1 MDKFTREN
9 RLQES
14 AIKIRKPFKIDPTL
28 CIYSPQENVDS
39 LNHPKIKSWQRFIQ
53 NEWTPSPI
61 PKGFKRLALIIPC
74 TKYKPYITS
83 REHKAINAALLAAR
97 ILGISNENVDKMLVS
112 YRKELE
118 QKTIDS
124 N

>member
-1 MDKFTREN
+1 MENFTREN

-14 AIKIRKPFKIDPTL
+14 AIKIRKPFKIDTTL

-39 LNHPKIKSWQRFIQ
+39 LNHPKIKSWQKFIQ

-61 PKGFKRLALIIPC
+61 PKRFKRLALIIPC

-83 REHKAINAALLAAR
+83 REHKAINAALLKK
-97 ILGISNENVDKMLVS
+97 NTTK
-112 YRKELE
+112 
-118 QKTIDS
+118 
-124 N
+124 